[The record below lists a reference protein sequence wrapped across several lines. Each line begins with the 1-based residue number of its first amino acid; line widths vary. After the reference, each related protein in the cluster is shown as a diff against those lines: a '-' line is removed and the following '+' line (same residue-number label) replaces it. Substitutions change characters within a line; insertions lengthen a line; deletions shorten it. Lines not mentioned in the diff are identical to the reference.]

1 MSIPSI
7 VLTGVTVVFLIFVI
21 LYIVF
26 ILMEFIFRQKRPPKQ
41 RDTTV
46 REEAKTVVQ
55 THDDVDENH
64 IAVIGAVISEI
75 IGEPVLVKSVYTG
88 RTYDMQDRMTE
99 WRKSGWKGA
108 RGWRASSGW

>member
-1 MSIPSI
+1 MSILSI
-7 VLTGVTVVFLIFVI
+7 VLTGISIVFLVFVI
-21 LYIVF
+21 LYIIF
-26 ILMEFIFRQKRPPKQ
+26 ILMELIFHQKRPPKQ
-41 RDTTV
+41 RNTTV
-46 REEAKTVVQ
+46 REGVKTVVQ
-55 THDDVDENH
+55 TQEEEDENH

-88 RTYDMQDRMTE
+88 RTYDMQDRITE